1 MNSAT
6 QPEALVK
13 FHAVR
18 ISLQLIRLLRPLVE
32 KVRRKSPKLAD
43 QIEEA
48 ASSTPA
54 NLAEGRRR
62 IGRDR
67 VQRFRIADGSADEV
81 KTHLLTA
88 IAWGWI
94 DEQESAAALA
104 CSDELLAITWTLTH

>member
-1 MNSAT
+1 MNTRT

-13 FHAVR
+13 FHALR
-18 ISLQLIRLLRPLVE
+18 ISLHLIRLLRPLVT
-32 KVRRKSPKLAD
+32 KIRQSNPNLAD
-43 QIEEA
+43 QIVDA

-67 VQRFRIADGSADEV
+67 IQRFRIADGSADEV

-88 IAWGWI
+88 LAWGWL
-94 DEQESAAALA
+94 DEEECAVALA
-104 CSDELLAITWTLTH
+104 CSDELLAITWKLTH